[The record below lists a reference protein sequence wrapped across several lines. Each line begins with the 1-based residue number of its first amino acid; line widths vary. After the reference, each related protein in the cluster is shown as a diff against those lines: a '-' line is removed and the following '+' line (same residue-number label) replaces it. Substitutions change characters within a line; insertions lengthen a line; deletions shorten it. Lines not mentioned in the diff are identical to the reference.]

1 MKYQYTR
8 YDYSKILDIPKITLK
23 LNKDYVIENATFDK
37 ETNVIVFNVRIANG
51 VEVVRIDTSN
61 LVEENE
67 QIKIQI

>member
-37 ETNVIVFNVRIANG
+37 ETNVIVLNVRIANG